1 MCVRELRAEPPN
13 VSVFYMAAV
22 SLVAAVLGCTVPSWL
37 GFQNVFRMPSHW
49 AEWALLAGVGA
60 HACPPLHAQN
70 GSAQ

>member
-60 HACPPLHAQN
+60 PPPRPCLLKLN
-70 GSAQ
+70 